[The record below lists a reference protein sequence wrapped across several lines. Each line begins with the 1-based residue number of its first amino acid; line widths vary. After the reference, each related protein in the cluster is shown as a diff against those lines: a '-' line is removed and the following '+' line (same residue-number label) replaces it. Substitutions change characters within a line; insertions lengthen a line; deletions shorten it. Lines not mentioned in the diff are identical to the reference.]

1 MTTSTSAFTNN
12 KIPQLGFQ
20 RNVATMF
27 EPEYDWGKAV
37 TEKLDELIKLEHGW
51 DGYNATPVS
60 FANASFAQALLNEI
74 CKTDTPPPP
83 QIVPGVDGDLQIEW
97 HIQGVDIELH
107 IVQPYNVRF
116 WTNDEQLCPNGNEV
130 HLTTIYNMVLPV
142 IRKLTELSH
151 DQSAA
156 A

>member
-1 MTTSTSAFTNN
+1 MSISTSAFSKKN
-12 KIPQLGFQ
+12 IQSLGMQ
-20 RNVATMF
+20 RKVATMS
-27 EPEYDWGKAV
+27 EPEYDWGEV
-37 TEKLDELIKLEHGW
+37 ITEKLDELINLEQGW
-51 DGYNATPVS
+51 DGYNAVPVS
-60 FANASFAQALLNEI
+60 FANASFAQALLKEV
-74 CKTDTPPPP
+74 CHADTPPP

-97 HIQGVDIELH
+97 HIHGIDVELH

-130 HLTTIYNMVLPV
+130 QLTTIYNMVLPV
-142 IRKLTELSH
+142 IRKLSELAH